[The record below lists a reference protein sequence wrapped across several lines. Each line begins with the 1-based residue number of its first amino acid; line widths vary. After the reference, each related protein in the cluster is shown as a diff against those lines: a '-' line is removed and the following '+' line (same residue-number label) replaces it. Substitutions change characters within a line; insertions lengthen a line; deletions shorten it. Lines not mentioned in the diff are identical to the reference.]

1 MVGLADETL
10 STMEW
15 PGRPSWPK
23 YKLEPRMYGTR
34 AADTEFFRRVDKL
47 LREPDPPQGARDLA
61 RVYLLVIASGFRGL
75 FREPGL
81 KRPLAEYRRRL
92 YEFSHLSDP
101 LELYGRDRRIFP
113 DAASRTLASR
123 AVGRFTPAQKWIAAV
138 GRLNVLSAT
147 GSRGAWKPLS
157 PHLTD
162 VMSRIATPTPPGGT
176 RQ

>member
-47 LREPDPPQGARDLA
+47 LREPDPAQGARDLA
-61 RVYLLVIASGFRGL
+61 SVSLLVIASGVRGL
-75 FREPGL
+75 FGEPGL
-81 KRPLAEYRRRL
+81 KRPVAEYRRRL

-138 GRLNVLSAT
+138 VILSVLYATVSRVAWTRLSAD
-147 GSRGAWKPLS
+147 LS
-157 PHLTD
+157 D
-162 VMSRIATPTPPGGT
+162 VMSRIESSTPPGGT
-176 RQ
+176 AR